1 MLNQAA
7 HAAVAKKGRHFQVAF
22 RRLLPRLGYHSA
34 IWAVA
39 DRLGCV
45 VQKILYQG
53 VRFARA
59 QAAEVVL

>member
-45 VQKILYQG
+45 QKILYQG